1 MKLIHYTLLRIA
13 LALFVIVSFWACI
26 FFVYVIDEI
35 DGAMDESLRIFKETI
50 IRRKLTDENNTFSDN
65 GIMNLYQLRE
75 IPREEA
81 MQYKEQYLDTLIFFE
96 SALQYEPIRMLKS
109 AFKGK
114 DDSFYEVQ
122 VMTSTV
128 EKDDMIATFLK
139 QISFLYIVLLLSIVI
154 TIYYIFNK
162 SLAPLYKL
170 LDWLNVYT
178 LGRKN
183 EALPKTTPIEEFTIL
198 NRAVI
203 QMRNRNEEVFEQQKE
218 FLENASHELQTPLAI
233 VMNKLE
239 YLAQSPDC
247 TEEQM
252 KEMFEMHETLQR
264 SVKLN
269 KTLLLLCRI
278 ENGQFHNTV
287 AINVNSSIKQVAKN
301 LEEIYEYKNVKVEIE
316 ENACIIWQMD
326 ETLAQI
332 LVTNLIKNAMVHN
345 VQDGLLRVTINE
357 HQIIFANAG
366 DPVSL
371 DEEKLFKRFSFA
383 GKRKR
388 ESTGLGLSIIKSICS
403 VYQVDIKY
411 QYVDNMHMFILNF

>member
-1 MKLIHYTLLRIA
+1 MKLIHYTILRIA

-35 DGAMDESLRIFKETI
+35 DEAMDVSLRIFKETI

-81 MQYKEQYLDTLIFFE
+81 IQYKEQYLDTLIFFE

-139 QISFLYIVLLLSIVI
+139 QISFLYVVLLLSIVI

-183 EALPKTTPIEEFTIL
+183 EALPKNTPIEEFTTL

-203 QMRNRNEEVFEQQKE
+203 HMSNRNEEVFQQQKE

-278 ENGQFHNTV
+278 DNGQFHNTV
-287 AINVNSSIKQVAKN
+287 MINTNSIIRQTAKN
-301 LEEIYEYKNVKVEIE
+301 LEEIYEYKEIRVNVI
-316 ENACIIWQMD
+316 ENASIIWQMD

-332 LVTNLIKNAMVHN
+332 LVTNLTKNAIVHTLKN
-345 VQDGLLRVTINE
+345 GKIEITIDE
-357 HQIIFANAG
+357 HQITFANTG
-366 DPVSL
+366 DNNAL

-388 ESTGLGLSIIKSICS
+388 ESTGLGLAIIKSICS
-403 VYQVDIKY
+403 IYQIDIRY
-411 QYVDNMHMFILNF
+411 QYVENMHMFILNF